1 MEEILMNV
9 EAAAQKKRLEDKLK
23 IQINSLVEGLET
35 KESVIREIKD
45 YIAEEYIGKGALKLL
60 MSQLEG
66 KGNVDSP
73 KRR

>member
-1 MEEILMNV
+1 MNV